1 MNLLLL
7 VSDYGDFSKTMLK
20 TLAFYLDCNIINL
33 MMTNKKLYYLD
44 DKIIKLPQNWNDNL
58 VNRLLPLMINSS
70 CWRNM
75 IDSSKVSSIT
85 LNNKSKFYWLKTIM
99 NTLPRLNSITIDGNA
114 EINFYFSFYLKL
126 NNITFLNLINVS
138 ELFAI
143 YIIKSL
149 KNVNTL
155 IIQSCNLNKWTYRE
169 CSYSWPDEISFISTI
184 NELKLISLKLINCN
198 INDNFLEKLIRNQ
211 PLLNHINLSNNN
223 ITNQG
228 LEILLNKCKNL
239 ENITIKDNNINNYYM
254 NSFKTYYPQINF
266 IY

>member
-7 VSDYGDFSKTMLK
+7 VSDYGDFSITMLK
-20 TLAFYLDCNIINL
+20 TLAFYLDSNIINL

-143 YIIKSL
+143 YIIKSI
-149 KNVNTL
+149 KNVDTL
-155 IIQSCNLNKWTYRE
+155 IIQNCNLINWNYRE

-211 PLLNHINLSNNN
+211 PLLIQINLSNNN

-228 LEILLNKCKNL
+228 LEILLSKCRKL
-239 ENITIKDNNINNYYM
+239 ENITITNNGINNYYM
-254 NSFKTYYPQINF
+254 NKLENKYNQINF

>member
-7 VSDYGDFSKTMLK
+7 VSDYGYFSITMLK
-20 TLAFYLDCNIINL
+20 TLAFYLDGNIINL
-33 MMTNKKLYYLD
+33 MITNKKLYYLD
-44 DKIIKLPQNWNDNL
+44 KIIFTLPQNWNNNI
-58 VNRLLPLMINSS
+58 VNRLLPLMISSS

-75 IDSSKVSSIT
+75 IDSSMVSSIT

-99 NTLPRLNSITIDGNA
+99 NILPQLNSITIDGNS

-126 NNITFLNLINVS
+126 YNITFLNLINVS

-155 IIQSCNLNKWTYRE
+155 IIQNCNLNKWTYRE
-169 CSYSWPDEISFISTI
+169 RSYSWPDEISFSSTI
-184 NELKLISLKLINCN
+184 NELKLTSLQITNCN

-211 PLLNHINLSNNN
+211 LLLNHINLSNNN

-239 ENITIKDNNINNYYM
+239 KNITIKDNNINNYFM
-254 NSFKTYYPQINF
+254 NSFKTNYPQINF